1 MKLTK
6 IAIRNFRS
14 IKDEQIEVKDN
25 CLILVGKNEA
35 GKTNTLRAIAG
46 GLDKEAYPIKPKDKR
61 KKLTTE
67 DISSDNYYIKYTFEL
82 TKDEMDDIFNQFNL
96 PIYDNVFEIDGKS
109 LSVIDF
115 ANRYFRS
122 GVYHFDINKQSGS
135 AKYFTIADEKK
146 IKIIKNLYKVKTA
159 FNDTEGNSYAVNQ
172 VIENPKGYES
182 YVNELTLEHYG
193 NLLYP
198 LLTMYIKS
206 NLPAVYYWSYSSEY
220 LLPNSVA
227 IESFKTSPQ
236 CCIPLKNIFELAGFN
251 DIKTAFVNAYTEDGD
266 YINLLSRVS
275 EIATKNF
282 EEKWEDLKGV
292 KIDLSPDGTDIRI
305 KVKEKCAYNMED
317 RSDGFKK
324 FVSILLM
331 LSTQVECGEIENC
344 IILIDEPDNSLYP
357 TGAKYLRDELI
368 NISEKNYVIY
378 STHSPFMID
387 KHNIERHIMVK
398 KENDITTF
406 QRADSSKYADD
417 EVLLNAIGTSSFEY
431 LKENNIIF
439 EGWSDCRFFNTALK
453 SKSTAHKE
461 LLQFFKDL
469 GTAYSHGAPDIK
481 NLTPLLMLANKNVVI
496 FTDSDNGSNEAKKS
510 YKKNNGYKNEN
521 WFTFENL
528 GGSRDETIEDYIGN
542 EDLLQKALE
551 HIGHTEIDFATRG
564 DKKIM
569 KFLERLDKD
578 DKERFKGF
586 LIKKLTYKDIKE
598 EYFSVILKTL
608 HDKIKGI

>member
-6 IAIRNFRS
+6 ILIHNFRS
-14 IKDEQIEVKDN
+14 IKDGQIEIRDN

-46 GLDKEAYPIKPKDKR
+46 GLDKNAYPIKPKDKR

-67 DISSDNYYIKYTFEL
+67 DISSDDYYIKYTFKL
-82 TKDEMDDIFNQFNL
+82 TEDEMDGIFKQFDL
-96 PIYDNVFEIDGKS
+96 PIYDNVFEIDGES
-109 LSVIDF
+109 LSIIDF

-146 IKIIKNLYKVKTA
+146 IKIVKSLYKVKTA
-159 FNDTEGNSYAVNQ
+159 FSDTEGNSYAVNQ
-172 VIENPKGYES
+172 IIENSKGYES
-182 YVNELTLEHYG
+182 YVDELTLEYYG

-198 LLTMYIKS
+198 QLTGHIKS
-206 NLPAVYYWSYSSEY
+206 NLPAVYYWSYSNEY

-227 IESFKTSPQ
+227 IESFKTNPE
-236 CCIPLKNIFELAGFN
+236 CCIPLKNIFELAGF
-251 DIKTAFVNAYTEDGD
+251 DDVKTAFINAYAEDGD

-292 KIDLSPDGTDIRI
+292 RIDLSPDGTDIRI

-324 FVSILLM
+324 FASILLM

-387 KHNIERHIMVK
+387 KHNVERHIMVK

-417 EVLLNAIGTSSFEY
+417 EVLLNAIGTSSFEF

-439 EGWSDCRFFNTALK
+439 EGWSDCTFFNTALK
-453 SKSTAHKE
+453 SKSTTYRE
-461 LLQFFKDL
+461 LLQYFKNF

-481 NLTPLLMLANKNVVI
+481 HLTPLLMLAHKNVVI
-496 FTDSDNGSNEAKKS
+496 FTDSDKGSNDSKKS
-510 YKKNNGYKNEN
+510 YKDNNGYKNEN

-528 GGSRDETIEDYIGN
+528 GGEKDETIEDYIGN

-551 HIGHTEIDFATRG
+551 HIGHTEIDLATRG
-564 DKKIM
+564 DKKVM
-569 KFLERLDKD
+569 KFLERLDKE
-578 DKERFKGF
+578 DKEKFKGF

-608 HDKIKGI
+608 RDKVEAK

>member
-1 MKLTK
+1 
-6 IAIRNFRS
+6 
-14 IKDEQIEVKDN
+14 
-25 CLILVGKNEA
+25 
-35 GKTNTLRAIAG
+35 
-46 GLDKEAYPIKPKDKR
+46 
-61 KKLTTE
+61 
-67 DISSDNYYIKYTFEL
+67 
-82 TKDEMDDIFNQFNL
+82 
-96 PIYDNVFEIDGKS
+96 
-109 LSVIDF
+109 
-115 ANRYFRS
+115 
-122 GVYHFDINKQSGS
+122 
-135 AKYFTIADEKK
+135 
-146 IKIIKNLYKVKTA
+146 
-159 FNDTEGNSYAVNQ
+159 
-172 VIENPKGYES
+172 
-182 YVNELTLEHYG
+182 
-193 NLLYP
+193 
-198 LLTMYIKS
+198 
-206 NLPAVYYWSYSSEY
+206 
-220 LLPNSVA
+220 
-227 IESFKTSPQ
+227 
-236 CCIPLKNIFELAGFN
+236 
-251 DIKTAFVNAYTEDGD
+251 
-266 YINLLSRVS
+266 
-275 EIATKNF
+275 
-282 EEKWEDLKGV
+282 
-292 KIDLSPDGTDIRI
+292 
-305 KVKEKCAYNMED
+305 
-317 RSDGFKK
+317 
-324 FVSILLM
+324 
-331 LSTQVECGEIENC
+331 
-344 IILIDEPDNSLYP
+344 
-357 TGAKYLRDELI
+357 
-368 NISEKNYVIY
+368 
-378 STHSPFMID
+378 MID

>member
-135 AKYFTIADEKK
+135 TKYFTIADEKK

-453 SKSTAHKE
+453 STAHKE
-461 LLQFFKDL
+461 LLQFF
-469 GTAYSHGAPDIK
+469 
-481 NLTPLLMLANKNVVI
+481 
-496 FTDSDNGSNEAKKS
+496 
-510 YKKNNGYKNEN
+510 
-521 WFTFENL
+521 
-528 GGSRDETIEDYIGN
+528 
-542 EDLLQKALE
+542 
-551 HIGHTEIDFATRG
+551 
-564 DKKIM
+564 
-569 KFLERLDKD
+569 
-578 DKERFKGF
+578 
-586 LIKKLTYKDIKE
+586 
-598 EYFSVILKTL
+598 
-608 HDKIKGI
+608 

>member
-109 LSVIDF
+109 LSVIEF

-146 IKIIKNLYKVKTA
+146 IKIIKSLYKVKTA
-159 FNDTEGNSYAVNQ
+159 FNDTEGNSHAVNQ

-182 YVNELTLEHYG
+182 YVNELTLEHYE

-292 KIDLSPDGTDIRI
+292 RIDLSPDGTDIRI

-387 KHNIERHIMVK
+387 KYNIERHIMVK

-406 QRADSSKYADD
+406 QRADTSKYADD
-417 EVLLNAIGTSSFEY
+417 EVLLNAIGTSSFEFI
-431 LKENNIIF
+431 KENNIIF
-439 EGWSDCRFFNTALK
+439 EGWSDCKFFNIALN
-453 SKSTAHKE
+453 SKSTTHKE
-461 LLQFFKDL
+461 LLQYFKGF

-481 NLTPLLMLANKNVVI
+481 HLTPLLMLANKKVTI
-496 FTDSDNGSNEAKKS
+496 FTDSDNGSNDAKKS
-510 YKKNNGYKNEN
+510 YKNSNGYQYDH

-528 GGSRDETIEDYIGN
+528 GGAKDETIEDYIGN
-542 EDLLQKALE
+542 EDLLLKALE
-551 HIGHTEIDFATRG
+551 HIGHTEIDLSMRSN
-564 DKKIM
+564 KKVM
-569 KFLERLDKD
+569 KMLENLNKE
-578 DKERFKGF
+578 DKEKFKSF

-598 EYFSVILKTL
+598 EYCSVILKTL
-608 HDKIKGI
+608 RDKIQKY